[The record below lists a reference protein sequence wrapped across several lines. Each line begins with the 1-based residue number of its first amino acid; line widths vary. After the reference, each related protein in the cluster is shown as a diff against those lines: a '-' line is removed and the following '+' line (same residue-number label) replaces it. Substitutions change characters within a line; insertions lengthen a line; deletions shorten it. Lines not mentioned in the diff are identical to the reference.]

1 MWAADITGIWREDIV
16 GDSWKDAAG
25 NCYEDADDARKM
37 KAAREKYGPC
47 MIGAH
52 VRWRKAGKRTWLK
65 PAQEYWH
72 GRYAWGCRFEI
83 PATMIYISH
92 A

>member
-25 NCYEDADDARKM
+25 NCYEAGDDARKM

-52 VRWRKAGKRTWLK
+52 VR
-65 PAQEYWH
+65 
-72 GRYAWGCRFEI
+72 
-83 PATMIYISH
+83 
-92 A
+92 